1 MNAKE
6 ALERLS
12 LDEQA
17 TPETIE
23 KTYRK
28 LINRYPPE
36 FQPEKFRRIDEAYR
50 FLTSYPRMVEM
61 LFAPT
66 SVERTPDM
74 NIFRFE
80 VKDSASLLEAGM
92 REIKRR
98 ERIDFLWEKDKDKR
112 NDDLPF

>member
-1 MNAKE
+1 MNAQD
-6 ALERLS
+6 ALERLN

-36 FQPEKFRRIDEAYR
+36 FHPEKFRRIDEAYR

-61 LFAPT
+61 LFAPK
-66 SVERTPDM
+66 SVERALDM
-74 NIFRFE
+74 SLFRFE
-80 VKDSASLLEAGM
+80 MYDDVSLLESAM
-92 REIKRR
+92 QEVRRR
-98 ERIDFLWEKDKDKR
+98 ERLDFLWEKSREKKD
-112 NDDLPF
+112 DEVPF